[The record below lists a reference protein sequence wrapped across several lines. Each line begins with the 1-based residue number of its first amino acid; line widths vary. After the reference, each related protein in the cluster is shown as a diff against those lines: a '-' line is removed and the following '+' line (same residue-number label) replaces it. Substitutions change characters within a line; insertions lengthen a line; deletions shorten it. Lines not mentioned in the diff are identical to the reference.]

1 MPTRVRIFIDFWNFQ
16 LSWNEFHTRR
26 GSRQLVRIP
35 WWPQL
40 PNVLVRRIADDAVY
54 AGTHVY
60 ASHNGGPTDHKL
72 RRFFNVMDGFTG
84 YDVILKERAPRS
96 PSRCPNP
103 GCHRPISTCPHCQ
116 LPIERTVE
124 KGIDTALATDLIR
137 FGLDGH
143 YDRAILIA
151 ADADHIPAVEF
162 LGNRAKQIT
171 HAWFRGQA
179 MELRN
184 ACWEHIHLDDMMPD
198 LLGWPAP
205 HAERE
210 NRAA

>member
-1 MPTRVRIFIDFWNFQ
+1 MFPRVKIFLDFWNFQ
-16 LSWNEFHTRR
+16 LSWNEFHERR
-26 GSRQLVRIP
+26 GSRQQVRIP
-35 WWPQL
+35 WSPQL
-40 PNVLVRRIADDAVY
+40 PQVLVQRVDPGAIY

-60 ASHNGGPTDHKL
+60 ASHSPWHANDHKL

-84 YDVILKERAPRS
+84 YDVLLKERAPRT
-96 PSRCPNP
+96 PSRCPNAS
-103 GCHRPISTCPHCQ
+103 CRQPISICPHCQ
-116 LPIERTVE
+116 QPIQRTVE

-143 YDRAILIA
+143 YDRAILVA
-151 ADADHIPAVEF
+151 ADADHVPAVEF

-184 ACWEHIHLDDMMPD
+184 ACWDHVHLDDLMPD
-198 LLGWPAP
+198 LLG
-205 HAERE
+205 
-210 NRAA
+210 

>member
-1 MPTRVRIFIDFWNFQ
+1 MIIDLWNFQ
-16 LSWNEFHTRR
+16 QSWNELHARR
-26 GSRQLVRIP
+26 GNGHLVRIP
-35 WWPQL
+35 WSPQL
-40 PNVLVRRIADDAVY
+40 PDVLVRRIGPDAVY

-84 YDVILKERAPRS
+84 YDVFLKERAPRS

-116 LPIERTVE
+116 QPIERTVE

-137 FGLDGH
+137 CGLDGH

-151 ADADHIPAVEF
+151 ADADHVPAVEF
-162 LGNRAKQIT
+162 LGSRAKQIT

-184 ACWEHIHLDDMMPD
+184 ACWEHVHLDELMGE
-198 LLGWPAP
+198 LLGWPVSQAG
-205 HAERE
+205 RE
-210 NRAA
+210 HRAA